1 MNPAFADNATASA
14 APRTWSSTTAPV
26 SPRALRRITA
36 IGRAEI
42 RLFVRNP
49 TVLATALLFAPV
61 TVGLMSPLLGRD
73 LTGPA
78 FATFLVGML
87 ATWSMLM
94 VVYYNLTII
103 FVTRREEG
111 VFQRMS
117 TGEASPWEALIGACL
132 PSAAV
137 AVAQVV
143 LGTAAAMAFM
153 GMHSLANP
161 LLMLVA
167 LAGGIV
173 FLAATA
179 AWSSTWTAT
188 VEGAQYSTMPL
199 FLVLIVL
206 SGSCLPAASMSA
218 GMRAI
223 AARSPLYAMSDLVSL
238 GMTGTSLDGGITAE
252 GFTGTLIA
260 AGRPAL
266 CLACWCVAAWAIA
279 GRTMR
284 FARRR

>member
-14 APRTWSSTTAPV
+14 APRPSSSTTAPF

-78 FATFLVGML
+78 FATFLVEML

-117 TGEASPWEALIGACL
+117 TGEASPWEALVGACL

-143 LGTAAAMAFM
+143 LGTAAAMALM

-167 LAGGIV
+167 LVGGTV

-188 VEGAQYSTMPL
+188 VEGAQYSTMPV
-199 FLVLIVL
+199 FMVLMLL
-206 SGSCLPAASMSA
+206 SGSCLPLGSMPE
-218 GMRAI
+218 GLRAV
-223 AARSPLYAMSDLVSL
+223 AARSPLYATSDLISL
-238 GMTGTSLDGGITAE
+238 GMTGTSLDGSVTAD
-252 GFTGTLIA
+252 GFAGTLAA

-266 CLACWCVAAWAIA
+266 LLVCWCAAAWWVAR
-279 GRTMR
+279 RTMR
-284 FARRR
+284 FTRRR

>member
-1 MNPAFADNATASA
+1 MNPAVADNAPA
-14 APRTWSSTTAPV
+14 APSTAPHDAGPLRP
-26 SPRALRRITA
+26 SSLRRIAA
-36 IGRAEI
+36 IGRAET
-42 RLFVRNP
+42 RLFARNP
-49 TVLATALLFAPV
+49 TILATALLLAPV
-61 TVGLMSPLLGRD
+61 TVVLMGPMLGRD
-73 LTGPA
+73 LIGPA
-78 FATFLVGML
+78 FATFLVEML

-94 VVYYNLTII
+94 VVYYNLTVI

-117 TGEASPWEALIGACL
+117 TGEATPWEALIGVCL

-153 GMHSLANP
+153 GMHSLVNP
-161 LLMLVA
+161 LLILLALV
-167 LAGGIV
+167 GGIV

-199 FLVLIVL
+199 FLVLIFL
-206 SGSCLPAASMSA
+206 SGTFLPASMSE
-218 GMRAI
+218 GLRAI
-223 AARSPLYAMSDLVSL
+223 AAGSPLYAVSDLVSL

-252 GFTGTLIA
+252 GFTSTLIA

-266 CLACWCVAAWAIA
+266 CLVCWCVAAWAIA

>member
-1 MNPAFADNATASA
+1 
-14 APRTWSSTTAPV
+14 
-26 SPRALRRITA
+26 
-36 IGRAEI
+36 
-42 RLFVRNP
+42 
-49 TVLATALLFAPV
+49 
-61 TVGLMSPLLGRD
+61 MSPLLGRD

-117 TGEASPWEALIGACL
+117 TGEASPWEALVGACL

-143 LGTAAAMAFM
+143 LGTAAAMALM

-167 LAGGIV
+167 LVGGTV

-199 FLVLIVL
+199 FLVLIFL
-206 SGSCLPAASMSA
+206 SGTFLPAASMSE
-218 GMRAI
+218 GLRAI
-223 AARSPLYAMSDLVSL
+223 AAGSPLYAMSDLVSL

-266 CLACWCVAAWAIA
+266 CLVCWCVAAWAIA

>member
-78 FATFLVGML
+78 FATFLVEML

-94 VVYYNLTII
+94 VVYYNLTVI

-117 TGEASPWEALIGACL
+117 TGEATPWEALIGVCL

-153 GMHSLANP
+153 GMHSLVNP
-161 LLMLVA
+161 LLILLALV
-167 LAGGIV
+167 GGIV

-199 FLVLIVL
+199 FLVLILL
-206 SGSCLPAASMSA
+206 SGTCLPVASMSD
-218 GMRAI
+218 GPRAI
-223 AARSPLYAMSDLVSL
+223 AAGSPLYAVSDLVSL
-238 GMTGTSLDGGITAE
+238 GMTGSTLDGGVTAD
-252 GFTGTLIA
+252 GFAGTAIA

-266 CLACWCVAAWAIA
+266 LLACWCVAAWAIA

>member
-14 APRTWSSTTAPV
+14 APRPSSSTTAPV

-78 FATFLVGML
+78 FATFLVEML

-117 TGEASPWEALIGACL
+117 TGEASPWEALVGACL

-143 LGTAAAMAFM
+143 LGTAAAMALM

-167 LAGGIV
+167 LVGGTV

-199 FLVLIVL
+199 FLVLIFL
-206 SGSCLPAASMSA
+206 SGTFLPAASMSE
-218 GMRAI
+218 GLRAI
-223 AARSPLYAMSDLVSL
+223 AAGSPLYAMSDLVSL

-252 GFTGTLIA
+252 GFTSTLIA

>member
-1 MNPAFADNATASA
+1 MIPAFADNASAPAAPSTAS
-14 APRTWSSTTAPV
+14 RTTGPV
-26 SPRALRRITA
+26 SPRALRRIAA
-36 IGRAEI
+36 IGRAETL
-42 RLFVRNP
+42 LFARNP

-61 TVGLMSPLLGRD
+61 TVGLMGPMLGRD

-238 GMTGTSLDGGITAE
+238 GMTGTSLDGSITAD
-252 GFTGTLIA
+252 GFAGTLA
-260 AGRPAL
+260 TAGRPAL
-266 CLACWCVAAWAIA
+266 LLACWCVAAWAMA

>member
-117 TGEASPWEALIGACL
+117 TGEASPWEALVGACL

-143 LGTAAAMAFM
+143 LGTAAAMALI
-153 GMHSLANP
+153 GMH
-161 LLMLVA
+161 
-167 LAGGIV
+167 
-173 FLAATA
+173 
-179 AWSSTWTAT
+179 
-188 VEGAQYSTMPL
+188 
-199 FLVLIVL
+199 
-206 SGSCLPAASMSA
+206 
-218 GMRAI
+218 
-223 AARSPLYAMSDLVSL
+223 
-238 GMTGTSLDGGITAE
+238 
-252 GFTGTLIA
+252 
-260 AGRPAL
+260 
-266 CLACWCVAAWAIA
+266 
-279 GRTMR
+279 
-284 FARRR
+284 

>member
-94 VVYYNLTII
+94 VVYYNLTVI

-143 LGTAAAMAFM
+143 LGTAAAMALM

-167 LAGGIV
+167 LVGGTV

-179 AWSSTWTAT
+179 AWTAS

-199 FLVLIVL
+199 FLVLIFL
-206 SGSCLPAASMSA
+206 SGTFLPAASMSE
-218 GMRAI
+218 GLRAI
-223 AARSPLYAMSDLVSL
+223 AAGSPLYAMSDLVSL

-266 CLACWCVAAWAIA
+266 CLVCWCVAAWAIA